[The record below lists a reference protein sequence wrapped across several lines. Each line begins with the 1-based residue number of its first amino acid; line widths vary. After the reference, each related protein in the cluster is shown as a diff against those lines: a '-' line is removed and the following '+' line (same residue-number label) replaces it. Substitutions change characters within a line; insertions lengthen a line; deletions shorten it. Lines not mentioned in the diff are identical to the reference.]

1 MRILYVA
8 ASPVPSKAANSVHVV
23 KMAQALGHNG
33 HQVELMVP
41 VPLRGKSHMDVPINE
56 FYGVENNFR
65 FTQKTLWPTK
75 LGVLFYALQAAIKAH
90 LSGAAFIFTRC
101 LPTAFVATTL
111 GIKTLYERHSD
122 FGAERVLNRCM
133 YAWLARSSRH
143 LGTVVVSQAL
153 KENFHE
159 EFAVPS
165 EKVIVAADGSDPLP
179 FMSAPSPFAKPE
191 RRLTAGYIGHLYK
204 GRGIEIIAAMAK
216 QCPAIDF
223 HIVGGTPE
231 DIAYWT
237 RELSGIPN
245 LYLHGHVPHAKTKE
259 YLVNFDMVLAP
270 YQKKVAVAGGG
281 HTERWMSPLKIFE
294 YMSSGKPLICSD
306 MPVLHEVLQDG
317 GNCILCPPE
326 DVGSWVAAVNNLAT
340 DKERGQGLAAKAL
353 NDFITHYTWRER
365 AKRIIATIDNRL

>member
-1 MRILYVA
+1 MKILYVA

-23 KMAQALGHNG
+23 KMAQALAHNG

-41 VPLRGKSHMDVPINE
+41 VPLAKLGHLDVPVYE
-56 FYGVENNFR
+56 FYGVDNNFR
-65 FTQKTLWPTK
+65 FTQKALWPTK
-75 LGVLFYALQAAIKAH
+75 LGVLFYALQATIKAY
-90 LSGAAFIFTRC
+90 LSGASFIFTRC
-101 LPTAFVATTL
+101 LPTAFVATSL

-122 FGAERVLNRCM
+122 FGAERVLNRRL
-133 YAWLARSSRH
+133 YAWLARSPKH

-159 EFAVPS
+159 EFSVPS

-179 FMSAPSPFAKPE
+179 SLTMPCPFEKPDG
-191 RRLTAGYIGHLYK
+191 RLAAGYIGHLYK
-204 GRGIEIIAAMAK
+204 GRGIEIIAAMA
-216 QCPAIDF
+216 QRCPAIDF

-231 DIAYWT
+231 DIAYWAA
-237 RELSGIPN
+237 ELAGISN

-306 MPVLHEVLQDG
+306 MPVLHEVLRDSD
-317 GNCILCPPE
+317 NCVLCPPE
-326 DVGSWVAAVNNLAT
+326 DVDSWVTAANNLAT
-340 DKERGQGLAAKAL
+340 NKELGRRLATKAL
-353 NDFITHYTWRER
+353 DDFMTHYTWRER
-365 AKRIIATIDNRL
+365 SKRIIAVISNQL